1 MINKAMKF
9 NMKKH
14 ALPFAV
20 VSLVSFCLLA
30 TSGCVK
36 RVPSPTTND
45 GQTVV
50 SKDVFAKTFAGKNI
64 TIAKQHANARA
75 PVLYPGDEISIGI
88 YDKLPVSQDKRIEMK
103 RVGDDGAIFI
113 LPAKDIFIGGLTIS
127 EAEKTIE
134 KKLSEFIVSPFCEIT
149 ITKRAFEPRMYIFG
163 EVSKNGAEPLKEG
176 DRLLDALS
184 NAGGCASSAYR
195 RSIKV
200 IRINEQSV
208 SMISINLY
216 DILNDGKLDKNIL
229 MQDQDIV
236 FVPRRFY
243 TNFQEVMTIV
253 SQLVPW
259 YYLTKNFTF

>member
-1 MINKAMKF
+1 MKL

-14 ALPFAV
+14 ALHLIV

-36 RVPSPTTND
+36 RVPPPTTND

-50 SKDVFAKTFAGKNI
+50 SKGEFVKAVSGQNLA
-64 TIAKQHANARA
+64 IAKQRAKARA

-103 RVGDDGAIFI
+103 RIGDDGAIFI
-113 LPAKDIFIGGLTIS
+113 LPAKDIFIGGLTVT

-149 ITKRAFEPRMYIFG
+149 ITKRAFEPRVYVFG
-163 EVSKNGAEPLKEG
+163 EVGKNGVEPLKEG

-200 IRINEQSV
+200 IRLNDQNV

-216 DILNDGKLDKNIL
+216 DILNEGRIDKNIL

-243 TNFQEVMTIV
+243 TNFQEVMQIV